1 MNPTGFAQATAHAE
15 TGADLAII
23 PGALVP
29 AEVFADGGV
38 DRILAD
44 LKARAKSEPVDIS
57 TPQGR
62 AALKSLCYK
71 IARSKTALDGMGK
84 DLGENHNAK
93 WTAIN
98 KDRKRI
104 RDDLDALNE
113 EIRAPLTEWEA
124 KDYARIMAH
133 ETAIQEIGALI
144 EFAGDPEIS
153 EIERRI
159 DHVRGDDREWQ
170 EFSKR
175 AQDFKI
181 ATVAELIRMRER
193 WSNVYA
199 ERAEAERLR
208 AEEAARVQRERDAAI
223 AAAAAEQAKREA
235 EAKAAAAA
243 HEAAENARLAR
254 EAIERRA
261 RQEAEAA
268 EAKRRNEA
276 AAAEA
281 AREAEAER
289 VRREAAAAEASRL
302 AEVRARQEAEERAR
316 QAEESRIAAAQRAE
330 QQRTETAAKAEQ
342 DRLAAIANE
351 RRLIEEER
359 LAAAR
364 DAAAREANQKHRLKI
379 NQEAQDAIVR
389 ILLRNGVSGSGVPLA
404 HEIVSAIAKG
414 LIPHTRIIY

>member
-71 IARSKTALDGMGK
+71 ISRSKTALDGMGK
-84 DLGENHNAK
+84 ELGEDHHAR

-104 RDDLDALNE
+104 RDELDALNE

-124 KDYARIMAH
+124 KDYARIMGH
-133 ETAIQEIGALI
+133 ELALAEMESLAVFVDEPDMETIKERWRALI
-144 EFAGDPEIS
+144 TTHARDWEEF
-153 EIERRI
+153 
-159 DHVRGDDREWQ
+159 Q
-170 EFSKR
+170 KR
-175 AQDFKI
+175 ADE
-181 ATVAELIRMRER
+181 AREAVSLDLDAAR
-193 WSNVYA
+193 DHWTAVYA

-223 AAAAAEQAKREA
+223 AAAAAETAKREA
-235 EAKAAAAA
+235 EAKAA
-243 HEAAENARLAR
+243 
-254 EAIERRA
+254 
-261 RQEAEAA
+261 
-268 EAKRRNEA
+268 
-276 AAAEA
+276 A

-289 VRREAAAAEASRL
+289 VRREAAAAEARRL
-302 AEVRARQEAEERAR
+302 AEVTARQEAEERAR
-316 QAEESRIAAAQRAE
+316 QAEASRIAAAAAAERA
-330 QQRTETAAKAEQ
+330 RVAAAEKAEQ

-364 DAAAREANQKHRLKI
+364 DAAAREANTKHRAKV
-379 NQEAQDAIVR
+379 NREARDALNTVITKADEA
-389 ILLRNGVSGSGVPLA
+389 SDDPLSLN
-404 HEIVSAIAKG
+404 EIAEAVVSAIARG
-414 LIPHTRIIY
+414 LIPHTRITY